1 MNRCVIKSPVGN
13 IGINEADGKILAI
26 QFTDDKLEE
35 PNTDSLSNAVLEL
48 SEYFEGS
55 RKVFDMVLEPE
66 GTDFQQK
73 VWNKLISIPY
83 GTTIS
88 YLELANQLGDPK
100 TIRAAA
106 SANGK
111 NPLAIVIPCHRVIG
125 SDGSMTGYA
134 SGIEKKR
141 SLLQIEGAPI
151 MSQMNIF

>member
-1 MNRCVIKSPVGN
+1 MNRCVIKSPIGN

-35 PNTDSLSNAVLEL
+35 PTTDSLRNAVSEL
-48 SEYFEGS
+48 SEYFDGS

-66 GTDFQQK
+66 GTDFQQR
-73 VWNKLISIPY
+73 VWSMLLNIPY
-83 GTTIS
+83 GKTIS

-125 SDGSMTGYA
+125 SDGSMTGY
-134 SGIEKKR
+134 G
-141 SLLQIEGAPI
+141 
-151 MSQMNIF
+151 